1 MELKDK
7 QSKYDELKKAVEK
20 NIFDSIPQKSNQLN
34 EAYKYIMSGGGKR
47 IRPVL
52 AMICCGAV
60 GSNPISAVN
69 AASSIEIL
77 HNFTL
82 VHDDIMDNSAMRHGC
97 ETVHLK
103 WNQDVAILSGDMM
116 VGWAFRLLQMT
127 KIEQKNQL
135 PESNTIAK
143 LNTVLANA
151 LIDVCEGQELD
162 MEFNSRSDVSIGE
175 YINMVKLKTSALLRC
190 AAKLGAIA
198 GNGSTVEIS
207 ALDLFAENLGIA
219 FQIQD
224 DILDFSA
231 NNIKFGK
238 KIGQDITEGKKTF
251 PILKAAELAVEAED
265 KNLIEKYLQSENGL
279 SELYVKDFID
289 VFSRL
294 NIFEIAQN
302 ETNKYFDLAQKC
314 LSDCAK
320 NEYTDMLSWLLDS
333 LNKRVY

>member
-1 MELKDK
+1 MSKD
-7 QSKYDELKKAVEK
+7 QNKYDELKIAVEQ
-20 NIFDSIPQKSNQLN
+20 NIFNSIPQKQNQQLYD
-34 EAYKYIMSGGGKR
+34 AYKYIMSGGGKR

-60 GSNPISAVN
+60 GGKPIQAIN

-82 VHDDIMDNSAMRHGC
+82 LHDDIMDNSSMRHGR

-103 WNQDVAILSGDMM
+103 WNEEVAILAGDMM
-116 VGWAFRLLQMT
+116 VGWAFRLLQET
-127 KIEQKNQL
+127 KFEAENRL
-135 PESNTIAK
+135 AE
-143 LNTVLANA
+143 LNLVLANA
-151 LIDVCEGQELD
+151 LIEVCEGQEID
-162 MEFNSRSDVSIGE
+162 MTFNSRNDVGLDE
-175 YINMVKLKTSALLRC
+175 YISMIKLKTSALLRC

-198 GNGSTVEIS
+198 GNGSTIEIS
-207 ALDLFAENLGIA
+207 ALDSFAENLGIG

-238 KIGQDITEGKKTF
+238 KIGQDIIEGKKTF
-251 PILKAAELAVEAED
+251 PILKAVELSTVADD
-265 KNLIEKYLQSENGL
+265 KELLTKYMESKQGL

-289 VFSRL
+289 IFNRL
-294 NIFEIAQN
+294 NIFEIAQK
-302 ETNKYFDLAQKC
+302 EIDKHFDLARNH
-314 LSDCAK
+314 LSSCSQ
-320 NEYTDMLSWLLDS
+320 NEYTDMLSWLLTA